1 MEIFKQID
9 ANGNGEI
16 SQIEFIQA
24 LRRDSALAN
33 RLGLPNEIRQED
45 ESRKVFAFKYADID
59 KDQNKAL
66 SLGEFLAYYHGDS
79 SLVGLHPPDLN
90 GSAMKMHHDMSELVR
105 SECQT
110 LQDLKMHHEMDIAR
124 GTCSR
129 IENEPFNRPPDVGV
143 GIAVMAAP
151 DGAYRVSGL
160 VSGAA
165 MESGQV
171 AIGDVLHSVDG
182 INVRFKSEQTVIGL
196 VKGPPGSRVVLSF
209 LLPEAQPDDLNKS
222 VKEFNHWRP
231 VVLTRAAVP
240 LGDRIPP
247 SMEEEK
253 NLSPLPR
260 VVVSKDRL
268 MVRSAAP
275 VLPAVGGEKD
285 LPHPHGEPLGLTL
298 YLDDDF
304 EKVAGN
310 EADRDALCSNIELD
324 ISTSLQTSHSR
335 IKVVDLLPGS
345 VLADVHIYPA
355 ERPDQPS
362 AERLAAEI
370 SIMTIDPQVKHIF
383 SICSSFFELQD
394 KSGNFTR

>member
-1 MEIFKQID
+1 M
-9 ANGNGEI
+9 N
-16 SQIEFIQA
+16 
-24 LRRDSALAN
+24 
-33 RLGLPNEIRQED
+33 
-45 ESRKVFAFKYADID
+45 
-59 KDQNKAL
+59 
-66 SLGEFLAYYHGDS
+66 
-79 SLVGLHPPDLN
+79 
-90 GSAMKMHHDMSELVR
+90 
-105 SECQT
+105 
-110 LQDLKMHHEMDIAR
+110 HEMDIAR
-124 GTCSR
+124 GSCSR
-129 IENEPFNRPPDVGV
+129 IEDEPFNRPPDVGV

-165 MESGQV
+165 MASGQV

-240 LGDRIPP
+240 LGDRTPP

-253 NLSPLPR
+253 NLSPLPKLSPLPR

-324 ISTSLQTSHSR
+324 ISASLQTSHSR

-355 ERPDQPS
+355 VLPDQPS
-362 AERLAAEI
+362 AERLAAEV
-370 SIMTIDPQVKHIF
+370 SIMTIDPQVKHYF
-383 SICSSFFELQD
+383 
-394 KSGNFTR
+394 